1 MGKNGGFPRNP
12 GDFNSKIR
20 GFMKNR
26 GLSWTKGGFRQG
38 SVKNRGFWWKTGGF
52 NGIWSKI
59 GVLVENGG
67 FFEKWGFRGF
77 LVKNSG
83 KSREEP
89 GI

>member
-1 MGKNGGFPRNP
+1 MFTGKNRSF
-12 GDFNSKIR
+12 R
-20 GFMKNR
+20 GKM
-26 GLSWTKGGFRQG
+26 GVLLD
-38 SVKNRGFWWKTGGF
+38 V
-52 NGIWSKI
+52 WSKI

-67 FFEKWGFRGF
+67 FFGKWGFRGF